1 MRNINLFKKRKVEK
15 LSAILFL
22 GIILFASCKKNQ
34 DNLGLEVQP
43 QSDQLN
49 VTVSD
54 TTQLITYSSVSDS
67 IRTDELTNN
76 NLLGSY
82 VDPFFGGVKT
92 SVYTQIRLDGAVDFT
107 PDGGSLSDIV
117 VDSVIF
123 YIKLNNLYGDIDPQD
138 FEIYQITEDIYLD
151 SSYYSN
157 RNVATSSI
165 NLVEAGQGY
174 ISPDIVSNGTVNG
187 VEVDFPVLRIPLSI
201 ADFATPIINQSGTG
215 VLGGNDDTGE
225 FLEWFKGIKLTVNN
239 PSQVDN
245 EGGVYY
251 VDLLDANSKIT
262 MYFRDVVQQDTSE
275 FDFNINDASARFN
288 EYELDQTGTDVEAV
302 LQDSTQGEQLF
313 FMQTMGG
320 PRAKIFIPNLED
332 YKGQGNVIV
341 NKAELKL
348 PTQFYVTDNLT
359 PPSECFIILT
369 DSTGADRFLPDYT
382 ENQVTVYDYTT
393 ASYTIDVTRYVNQV
407 LSGELEN
414 GSLSII
420 ANGTGVTANRVV
432 FNGSNTLLK
441 DKPKLV
447 LTFSEY

>member
-1 MRNINLFKKRKVEK
+1 MRKINPFKKRKVEK
-15 LSAILFL
+15 LSAIFFL
-22 GIILFASCKKNQ
+22 GIVLIASCKKNQ

-49 VTVSD
+49 VIVSD
-54 TTQLITYSSVSDS
+54 TTQLITYSAVSDS

-82 VDPFFGGVKT
+82 VDPFYGSVKA

-107 PDGGSLSDIV
+107 PDGGTLADIQ
-117 VDSVIF
+117 VDSVIL
-123 YIKLNNLYGDIDPQD
+123 YMKLNNLYGDIDPQD
-138 FEIYQITEDIYLD
+138 FEIYQILEDIYED

-157 RNVATSSI
+157 SSVTTSSL
-165 NLVEAGQGY
+165 NLVEVGQGN
-174 ISPDIVSNGTVNG
+174 ISPNIITNGTVNG
-187 VEVDFPVLRIPLSI
+187 EEVDFPVLRIPLSI
-201 ADFATPIINQSGTG
+201 ADFATPIVNESGSG
-215 VLGGNDDTGE
+215 VLAGNDATGQ
-225 FLEWFKGIKLTVNN
+225 FLEWFKGIKITVNN
-239 PSQVDN
+239 PSQVEN
-245 EGGVYY
+245 EGGIFY
-251 VDLLDANSKIT
+251 VDLLDTGSKIT
-262 MYFRDVVQQDTSE
+262 MYFRDVVAQDTSE

-288 EYELDQTGTDVEAV
+288 EYELDQTGTDVEVV

-332 YKGQGNVIV
+332 YAGQGNVIV
-341 NKAELKL
+341 NKAVLKL
-348 PTQFYVTDNLT
+348 PTQFYVTDNFT

-369 DSTGADRFLPDYT
+369 DTAGKDRFLPDYT
-382 ENQVTVYDYTT
+382 ESQTTVYDYTT
-393 ASYTIDVTRYVNQV
+393 ASYTFDITRYVNQV